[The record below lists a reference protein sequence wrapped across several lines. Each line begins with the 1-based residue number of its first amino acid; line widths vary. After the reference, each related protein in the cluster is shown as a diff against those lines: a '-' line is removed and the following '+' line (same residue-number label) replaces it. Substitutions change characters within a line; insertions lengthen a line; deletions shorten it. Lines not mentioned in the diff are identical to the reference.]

1 LTKPAAL
8 SLTYRSD
15 VDGLRAFAVIAVIAF
30 HANERLLSGGFAGV
44 DIFFVISGFLISG
57 QIARDVDKG
66 TFTFSN
72 FYNRRIK
79 RILPVYAVVSL
90 VVSLASLYLLNTNDL
105 VYFTTSLSASW
116 LFASNVFFALLSGG
130 YFDVHVKLF
139 PLLHTWSLG
148 VEEQF
153 YFVFPVLFVW
163 VLRRQRRHALTIACA
178 LLIAF
183 VALSELNSAKPSSY
197 YLLQYRAHELLIG
210 IISFLLTRE
219 APISRTAP
227 ANVLCAAGLL
237 LMIGSLVLLSPNS
250 VYPGL
255 NSLYPCIGA
264 GLVIYSGHKA
274 RFFHPLLMNRVI
286 VFIGLISYSLYL
298 WHWPVFSLLQYRG
311 ISLSPAV
318 TLAAISVVTLLS
330 CISWKVVEKPIREN
344 RRIHFGT
351 AAACFFVLPACVFLA
366 FGAISYESGG
376 LPQRFAPN
384 IRELMSSYSRES
396 TLSRAC
402 SQRLTDPSAIS
413 LASLLQ
419 ECSFGDGT
427 PQSADI
433 LLFGDSH
440 ASHYKPFVDVLAR
453 DARRRAVYHVMGSCP
468 PLVESSGPEAAPG
481 SSPPQSLCAKHN
493 ANLLSLAKDFRYVI
507 VAGNWGSVGRD
518 LESGLSQTIEA
529 IAAAGAI
536 PVVFRDNPRSDR
548 DLSQCVVYK
557 ARGWLPSSIDCNIPY
572 DEVLQRQAAEN
583 EVIDRIKAQH
593 PTMIVIDPRAIL
605 CDAKECLTEIDGLAV
620 FRDSNHLNEKAAR
633 DIAAKYMALSGNPLR
648 R

>member
-1 LTKPAAL
+1 LTVHTTD

-30 HANERLLSGGFAGV
+30 HANEQLLSGGFAGV

-57 QIARDVDKG
+57 QIARDVGKG

-90 VVSLASLYLLNTNDL
+90 FVSLASLYLLNTNDL
-105 VYFTTSLSASW
+105 VYFTTSLAASW

-153 YFVFPVLFVW
+153 YFVFPVLFV
-163 VLRRQRRHALTIACA
+163 VLLRRQRRHALMIACA

-183 VALSELNSAKPSSY
+183 VAISQLNSAKPSSY

-210 IISFLLTRE
+210 IISFLLTRD
-219 APISRTAP
+219 APIRRAAP

-250 VYPGL
+250 VYPGV

-274 RFFHPLLMNRVI
+274 KLFHPLLMNRVI
-286 VFIGLISYSLYL
+286 VFVGLISYSLYL

-311 ISLSPAV
+311 IRLSPLV
-318 TLAAISVVTLLS
+318 TLAAISAITAMS
-330 CISWKVVEKPIREN
+330 CISWRVVEKPIREN
-344 RRIHFGT
+344 RRIHFAT
-351 AAACFFVLPACVFLA
+351 AVACFFALPACVFLA
-366 FGAISYESGG
+366 LGAISYESGG

-396 TLSRAC
+396 TLLRAC
-402 SQRLTDPSAIS
+402 SQRLTDQSEIG
-413 LASLLQ
+413 LDSLLQ
-419 ECSFGDGT
+419 ECSFGDGA
-427 PQSADI
+427 PKSADV

-453 DARRRAVYHVMGSCP
+453 ESHRRAVYHVMGTCP
-468 PLVESSGPEAAPG
+468 PLMASSGTEAAPG
-481 SSPPQSLCAKHN
+481 SQPQSLCAEHN
-493 ANLLSLAKDFRYVI
+493 MNLINLARDFRFVI
-507 VAGNWGSVGRD
+507 VAGYWGSVGTN
-518 LESGLSQTIEA
+518 LESGLSQTIDA
-529 IAAAGAI
+529 ISAAGAI
-536 PVVFRDNPRSDR
+536 PVVFRDTPRSDR
-548 DLSQCVVYK
+548 DLSQCVVYR
-557 ARGWLPSSIDCNIPY
+557 ARGWLPSTTDCNIPY
-572 DEVLQRQAAEN
+572 AEVLRKQAAEN
-583 EVIDRIKAQH
+583 QVIDRIKAQH
-593 PTMIVIDPRAIL
+593 PTMIVIDPRTIL
-605 CDAKECLTEIDGLAV
+605 CNATECLTEIDGLAV
-620 FRDSNHLNEKAAR
+620 FRDSNHINEKAAR
-633 DIAAKYMALSGNPLR
+633 DMAMRYMAVSGNPLR